1 MRMSTIVATMILTGT
16 VGVAPSARA
25 DAPAWM
31 HNLVNAPLPVH
42 DDKTDAVILYSERI
56 VAIQSVDKVKSTV
69 RVAYKILRPGGNE
82 HGFVAVSFNPN
93 RKVTSLHGWCIPA
106 QGKDYE
112 VKEKDA
118 VEISLPKI
126 LGSDLVSDVRDK
138 VIQIPAAD
146 PGNIVGYE
154 YETDESPLV
163 LQTVWDFQETDPVKD
178 TKFTLQLP
186 AGWEYRA
193 WWRNHEE
200 VKPTAVGNNQW
211 QWSLSDVKGI
221 RAEEKMPPWMGVAGF
236 MLVSYFPVGSTSAD
250 RAFRD
255 WQQMGTWYE
264 GLTHGRKDATPEIKQ
279 KVAALTATAKTRV
292 EKMNAIA
299 QFMQRDIRYVAISL
313 GIGGLQPHSAADT
326 FQHRYGD
333 CKDKATLMSSMLKEV
348 GIDSYYVII
357 NTERGSIGGD
367 SPAQI
372 NAFDHVILAIKL
384 LDGETGPAL
393 VSTQQD
399 PKIGKVLFFDPTNTF
414 VPFGQVG
421 GYLQDNYGLLVT
433 PEGGELVNIPKL
445 DSASTGTSRKGTI
458 LLDPSGNFSGDFV
471 EVHRGD
477 SAWGQRE
484 YLKGVSKEADRVK
497 IIEATLSQSL
507 PNFSVTKASIQNLDQ
522 YDQPFGFTYSVAG
535 ARYAKTAGDLLLV
548 RPRVIGVDTTGLLET
563 KDSRKMAVIFD
574 GPEKDTDSFEITLPG
589 GYVVDDL
596 PPAVD
601 VDYSFAS
608 YHSKTEVAGNVLKY
622 SRTFEIKELS
632 VPMSKMDDLKKFY
645 RIIAGDE
652 RNTAVLKPVA
662 H

>member
-1 MRMSTIVATMILTGT
+1 MILTGI
-16 VGVAPSARA
+16 VGVASSARA

-31 HNLVNAPLPVH
+31 HGLVNAPLPAH
-42 DDKTDAVILYSERI
+42 DDKTDASRRESERI
-56 VAIQSVDKVKSTV
+56 VAVQSVDKVKSTV
-69 RVAYKILRPGGNE
+69 RVAYRILRPGGNE
-82 HGFVAVSFNPN
+82 HGFVAVSFNAN

-138 VIQIPAAD
+138 VIQIPAAV

-163 LQTVWDFQETDPVKD
+163 LQTVWGFQEADPVKD
-178 TKFTLQLP
+178 SKFTLQLP

-211 QWSLSDVKGI
+211 QWSLSDVKGL
-221 RAEEKMPPWMGVAGF
+221 RAEEKMPPWMSVAGF
-236 MLVSYFPVGSTSAD
+236 MLVSYFPTGSASAE
-250 RAFRD
+250 RTFRD
-255 WQQMGTWYE
+255 WQQMGMWYE

-326 FQHRYGD
+326 FRHRYGD

-357 NTERGSIGGD
+357 NSERGSIGGD

-384 LDGETGPAL
+384 LDGENGPAL

-399 PKIGKVLFFDPTNTF
+399 PKVGKVLFFDPTNTF

-445 DSASTGTSRKGTI
+445 DSASTGTSRKGAI
-458 LLDPSGNFSGDFV
+458 RLDPSGNFSGDFV

-497 IIEATLSQSL
+497 IIEATLAQSL

-535 ARYAKTAGDLLLV
+535 TRYAKTAGDLLLV

-563 KDSRKMAVIFD
+563 KDPRKMAVIFD

-608 YHSKTEVAGNVLKY
+608 YHSKTEVAGNVLTY
-622 SRTFEIKELS
+622 SRTFEIKELN

>member
-1 MRMSTIVATMILTGT
+1 MILTGI
-16 VGVAPSARA
+16 VGVASSARA

-31 HNLVNAPLPVH
+31 HGLVNAPLPAH

-56 VAIQSVDKVKSTV
+56 VAVQSVDKVKSTV
-69 RVAYKILRPGGNE
+69 RVAYRILRPGGNE
-82 HGFVAVSFNPN
+82 HGFVAVSFNAN

-138 VIQIPAAD
+138 VIQIPAAV

-163 LQTVWDFQETDPVKD
+163 LQTVWGFQEADPVKD
-178 TKFTLQLP
+178 SKFTLQLP

-211 QWSLSDVKGI
+211 QWSLSDVKGL
-221 RAEEKMPPWMGVAGF
+221 RAEEKMPPWMSVAGF
-236 MLVSYFPVGSTSAD
+236 MLVSYFPTGSASAE
-250 RAFRD
+250 RTFRD
-255 WQQMGTWYE
+255 WQQMGMWYE

-326 FQHRYGD
+326 FRHRYGD

-357 NTERGSIGGD
+357 NSERGSIGGD

-384 LDGETGPAL
+384 LDGENGPAL

-399 PKIGKVLFFDPTNTF
+399 PKVGKVLFFDPTNTF

-445 DSASTGTSRKGTI
+445 DSASTGTSRKGAI
-458 LLDPSGNFSGDFV
+458 RLDPSGNFSGDFV

-497 IIEATLSQSL
+497 IIEATLAQSL

-535 ARYAKTAGDLLLV
+535 TRYAKTAGDLLLV

-563 KDSRKMAVIFD
+563 KDPRKMAVIFD

-608 YHSKTEVAGNVLKY
+608 YHSKTEVAGNVLTY
-622 SRTFEIKELS
+622 SRTFEIKELN

>member
-1 MRMSTIVATMILTGT
+1 MRMSTIVATMILTGI
-16 VGVAPSARA
+16 VGVASSARA

-31 HNLVNAPLPVH
+31 HGLVNAPLPAH

-56 VAIQSVDKVKSTV
+56 VAVQSVDKVKSTV
-69 RVAYKILRPGGNE
+69 RVAYRILRPGGNE
-82 HGFVAVSFNPN
+82 HGFVAVSFNAN

-138 VIQIPAAD
+138 VIQIPAAV

-163 LQTVWDFQETDPVKD
+163 LQTVWGFQEADPVKD
-178 TKFTLQLP
+178 SKFTLQLP

-211 QWSLSDVKGI
+211 QWSLSDVKGL
-221 RAEEKMPPWMGVAGF
+221 RAEEKMPPWMSVAGF
-236 MLVSYFPVGSTSAD
+236 MLVSYFPTGSASAE
-250 RAFRD
+250 RTFRD
-255 WQQMGTWYE
+255 WQQMGMWYE

-326 FQHRYGD
+326 FRHRYGD

-357 NTERGSIGGD
+357 NSERGSIGGD

-384 LDGETGPAL
+384 LDGENGPAL

-399 PKIGKVLFFDPTNTF
+399 PKVGKVLFFDPTNTF

-445 DSASTGTSRKGTI
+445 DSASTGTSRKGAI
-458 LLDPSGNFSGDFV
+458 RLDPSGNFSGDFV

-497 IIEATLSQSL
+497 IIEATLAQSL

-535 ARYAKTAGDLLLV
+535 TRYAKTAGDLLLV

-563 KDSRKMAVIFD
+563 KDPRKMAVIFD

-608 YHSKTEVAGNVLKY
+608 YHSKTEVAGNVLTY
-622 SRTFEIKELS
+622 SRTFEIKELN

>member
-1 MRMSTIVATMILTGT
+1 MRMSTIVATMILTGI
-16 VGVAPSARA
+16 VGVASSARA

-31 HNLVNAPLPVH
+31 HGLVNAPLPAH

-56 VAIQSVDKVKSTV
+56 VAVQSVDKVKSTV
-69 RVAYKILRPGGNE
+69 RVAYRILRPGGNE
-82 HGFVAVSFNPN
+82 HGFVAVSFNAN

-138 VIQIPAAD
+138 VIQIPAAV
-146 PGNIVGYE
+146 PGNILGYE

-163 LQTVWDFQETDPVKD
+163 LQTVWGFQEADPVKD
-178 TKFTLQLP
+178 SKFTLQLP

-211 QWSLSDVKGI
+211 QWSLSDVKGL
-221 RAEEKMPPWMGVAGF
+221 RAEEKMPPWMSVAGF
-236 MLVSYFPVGSTSAD
+236 MLVSYFPTGSASAE
-250 RAFRD
+250 RTFRD
-255 WQQMGTWYE
+255 WQQMGMWYE

-326 FQHRYGD
+326 FRHRYGD

-357 NTERGSIGGD
+357 NSERGSIGGD

-384 LDGETGPAL
+384 LDGENGPAL

-399 PKIGKVLFFDPTNTF
+399 PKVGKVLFFDPTNTF

-445 DSASTGTSRKGTI
+445 DSASTGTSRKGAI
-458 LLDPSGNFSGDFV
+458 RLDPSGNFSGDFV

-497 IIEATLSQSL
+497 IIEATLAQSL

-535 ARYAKTAGDLLLV
+535 TRYAKTAGDLLLV

-563 KDSRKMAVIFD
+563 KDPRKMAVIFD
-574 GPEKDTDSFEITLPG
+574 GP
-589 GYVVDDL
+589 
-596 PPAVD
+596 
-601 VDYSFAS
+601 
-608 YHSKTEVAGNVLKY
+608 
-622 SRTFEIKELS
+622 
-632 VPMSKMDDLKKFY
+632 
-645 RIIAGDE
+645 
-652 RNTAVLKPVA
+652 
-662 H
+662 